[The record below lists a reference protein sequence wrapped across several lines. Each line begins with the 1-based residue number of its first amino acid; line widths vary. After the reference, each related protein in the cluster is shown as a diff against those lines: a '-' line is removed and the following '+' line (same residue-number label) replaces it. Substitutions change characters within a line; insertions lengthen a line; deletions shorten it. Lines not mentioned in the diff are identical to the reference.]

1 VSGPED
7 GLVAD
12 HDEGPV
18 PDGDGVDEEV
28 LERVLAGHQPVPD
41 DPPWA
46 ADLALL
52 VAAAEAPPADDEL
65 ADEAAIVRAMSVVR
79 RTALAG
85 HEVEP
90 ADATILDPLPPARTA
105 TEPGADPA
113 ATTVADVV
121 DLRDRGPRHLRP
133 RTAAERAVARLAASS
148 HPAAR
153 TLGRVLAVK
162 AAAAAT
168 AVGLGVAA
176 AAATTGIVAK
186 VVVPAIEEIRTDEP
200 TTTTV
205 DRTARRT
212 TTTAG
217 AEARSGTPAGTPTTT
232 ACDPATGPTAAP
244 CEAAP
249 ATTTTTTTGTDAG
262 TAGTPTTTVPDAG
275 EPAPTATTEAP
286 TPTTTP
292 TTEPPPTTTP
302 PTSTTTTTE
311 VEPVT
316 PMSGPA
322 GAPGTGTTAGGT
334 AP

>member
-1 VSGPED
+1 MSGPED

-205 DRTARRT
+205 QRPAEPT

-217 AEARSGTPAGTPTTT
+217 PDARAGTPADRPTTT
-232 ACDPATGPTAAP
+232 ACDPGTAPAAEA
-244 CEAAP
+244 CEPAP
-249 ATTTTTTTGTDAG
+249 ATTTTTTAG
-262 TAGTPTTTVPDAG
+262 GVAPPEPPATTVPDPG
-275 EPAPTATTEAP
+275 EPAPVATTEAP
-286 TPTTTP
+286 TPTTSP
-292 TTEPPPTTTP
+292 TTEPPPTTAP
-302 PTSTTTTTE
+302 PSTSTTTTTA
-311 VEPVT
+311 EP
-316 PMSGPA
+316 PPPA
-322 GAPGTGTTAGGT
+322 GAPDAGATASGT
-334 AP
+334 AS